1 MDFFLGSGT
10 TTATAH
16 KLKRKWIG
24 VEMGEHFYSVV
35 LPRMK
40 KVLAYDKS
48 GISKEKDVK
57 EKYNENNAGGFFKY
71 FELEQFEQTLR
82 KVKYASDDP
91 FLAPEEDPYNQY
103 IFMKDLKL
111 LEALEVDYK
120 NNKVK
125 VDLSKLYNNIDV
137 AETLSCVLGK
147 MIKKITADEVEFEDG
162 MKVNLKDLDYK
173 LIKPLIWWGG

>member
-1 MDFFLGSGT
+1 
-10 TTATAH
+10 
-16 KLKRKWIG
+16 
-24 VEMGEHFYSVV
+24 
-35 LPRMK
+35 MK

-82 KVKYASDDP
+82 NVKYASDDP
-91 FLAPEEDPYNQY
+91 FLAPGEDPYNQY
-103 IFMKDLKL
+103 IFMRDLKL

-125 VDLSKLYNNIDV
+125 VDLSKLYDNIDV

-147 MIKKITADEVEFEDG
+147 MIKKITADKVEFEDG
-162 MKVNLKDLDYK
+162 VKVNLKDLDYK
-173 LIKPLIWWGG
+173 LIKPLIWWGA

>member
-10 TTATAH
+10 TTAVAH

-24 VEMGEHFYSVV
+24 IEMGEHFYSVI

-48 GISKEKDVK
+48 GISKEKNVK
-57 EKYNENNAGGFFKY
+57 EKYNESEAGGFFKY

-82 KVKYASDDP
+82 NVKYASDNP
-91 FLAPEEDPYNQY
+91 FFSPVEDPYNQY
-103 IFMKDLKL
+103 IFMRDLKL
-111 LEALEVDYK
+111 LVALEIDYK
-120 NNKVK
+120 KNKIK
-125 VDLSKLYNNIDV
+125 VDLSKLYNNMDI
-137 AETLSCVLGK
+137 AETLSCLLGK
-147 MIKKITADEVEFEDG
+147 RIKKLTEEEVEFEDG

-173 LIKPLIWWGG
+173 LIKPLIWWVG